1 MEKFSFKHNKTTE
14 TKTDSIMDSWQS
26 AAERME
32 SVTDDKRS
40 TELYNLTALNDVSA
54 IEEYLHNNSINL
66 KLEEKLFLEMSLY
79 VKKDAQIK
87 PNESVNVS
95 DAEYNEF
102 INTGNVSNFRI
113 KYIAEK
119 IKNTEKLTDKE
130 IAMYSAKSVEIE
142 NIIKNFN

>member
-66 KLEEKLFLEMSLY
+66 KPEEKLFLEMSLY